1 MSIPF
6 LLFTMMRFVMS
17 DCINQ
22 SRQISKGFDGF
33 NGYNPKFEKEKE
45 DKTMKNYG
53 NTLLGYFKSGLDR
66 QHCSIKYFNREFLA
80 IFITEY
86 NESKK
91 NGVANY
97 EKTKTTR
104 FYNENGGSY
113 CVFLELW
120 NEYKQGMERAK
131 AYGF

>member
-1 MSIPF
+1 MN
-6 LLFTMMRFVMS
+6 T
-17 DCINQ
+17 
-22 SRQISKGFDGF
+22 
-33 NGYNPKFEKEKE
+33 
-45 DKTMKNYG
+45 TKNYG
-53 NTLLGYFKSGLDR
+53 NTLLGYFKSGLDL

-91 NGVANY
+91 SGIANY

-104 FYNENGGSY
+104 FYNDNGGSY

-120 NEYKQGMERAK
+120 HEYKQGMECAK

>member
-1 MSIPF
+1 
-6 LLFTMMRFVMS
+6 
-17 DCINQ
+17 
-22 SRQISKGFDGF
+22 
-33 NGYNPKFEKEKE
+33 
-45 DKTMKNYG
+45 MKNYG

-91 NGVANY
+91 SGIANY

-104 FYNENGGSY
+104 FYNDKGGSY

-131 AYGF
+131 ACGF

>member
-1 MSIPF
+1 MK
-6 LLFTMMRFVMS
+6 L
-17 DCINQ
+17 CIETGNT
-22 SRQISKGFDGF
+22 SRKRLVFPLVYIVR
-33 NGYNPKFEKEKE
+33 KFEKEKE

-66 QHCSIKYFNREFLA
+66 QHCSIKYFNRAFLA
-80 IFITEY
+80 VFITEY

-97 EKTKTTR
+97 EKTKTTD
-104 FYNENGGSY
+104 FYIKNGSAY

-120 NEYKQGMERAK
+120 NEYKTLTARAT
-131 AYGF
+131 ACGF